1 MERERSKFD
10 GTKTA
15 PQAESGAADHR
26 ADEAE
31 ARILRFLSRLLR
43 ACSV

>member
-10 GTKTA
+10 GTKSA

-26 ADEAE
+26 AYEAE
-31 ARILRFLSRLLR
+31 ARILRLSVQAPEGLLG
-43 ACSV
+43 